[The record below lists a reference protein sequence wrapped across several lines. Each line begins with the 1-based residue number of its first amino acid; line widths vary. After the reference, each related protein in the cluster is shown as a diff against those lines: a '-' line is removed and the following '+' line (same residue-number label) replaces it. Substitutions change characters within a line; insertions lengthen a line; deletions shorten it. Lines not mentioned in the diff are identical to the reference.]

1 MPEFQWDSGNTKH
14 VIHDYPERGNTIE
27 EVESLFTDPNFLPT
41 PDRIDSQGE
50 QQYSGVGL
58 SNQNRLLF
66 VAFSVRNG
74 QIRPISC
81 RPAGRKSRKQYA
93 QDSKKTDQEG
103 GSQASSRD

>member
-1 MPEFQWDSGNTKH
+1 MLEFQWDISNIKH

-27 EVESLFTDPNFLPT
+27 EVESVFTDPNFLPT
-41 PDRIDSQGE
+41 SDQVDGRGE

-66 VAFSVRNG
+66 VAFSLRNG

-81 RPAGRKSRKQYA
+81 RPASRKSRNQYA

-103 GSQASSRD
+103 GSQAGSRD